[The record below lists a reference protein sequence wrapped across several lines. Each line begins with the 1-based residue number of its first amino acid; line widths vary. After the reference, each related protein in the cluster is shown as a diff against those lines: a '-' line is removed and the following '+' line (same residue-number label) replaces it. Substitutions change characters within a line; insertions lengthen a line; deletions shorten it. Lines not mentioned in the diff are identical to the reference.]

1 MVELLEKQSLNALEL
16 NKKIEAEFQK
26 VKETQKASDE
36 KLNKINTE
44 FSSIISAF
52 KSDFSK
58 LTDSMKGE
66 FEKTKSL
73 GENKLG
79 EFSKQVLR

>member
-1 MVELLEKQSLNALEL
+1 MDKRFEEVVELLEKQSLNALEL

-44 FSSIISAF
+44 FSSI
-52 KSDFSK
+52 
-58 LTDSMKGE
+58 
-66 FEKTKSL
+66 
-73 GENKLG
+73 
-79 EFSKQVLR
+79 